1 MINNIICFHGCGQRA
16 DLFKSL
22 LKSLENNN
30 KQHNWIYLQGK
41 HYKGGGGGWGWYKYN
56 DDNIDQ
62 SKRRIDILD
71 MIEIIRENE
80 SKSGLAGKPGLAGK
94 SSFRIFIR
102 Y

>member
-41 HYKGGGGGWGWYKYN
+41 HYKGVGEWGWYKYN

-62 SKRRIDILD
+62 SERKIDILD
-71 MIEIIRENE
+71 MI
-80 SKSGLAGKPGLAGK
+80 
-94 SSFRIFIR
+94 
-102 Y
+102 